1 MHKRC
6 KTGGRWRTAAQP
18 PPFNPKKLKG
28 DFMQTNYAKDMKA
41 RMKAMFKHDN
51 WLERL
56 GSLELDFIA
65 RTNADL
71 CMEKK
76 EVRPGIFKSVLRPE
90 AKHKYKL
97 YGLLR
102 SKRRCPK
109 NRHGETMLKQ
119 LQKENN

>member
-1 MHKRC
+1 
-6 KTGGRWRTAAQP
+6 
-18 PPFNPKKLKG
+18 
-28 DFMQTNYAKDMKA
+28 MQKNYAIDMKA
-41 RMKAMFKHDN
+41 KIKKMFKTDN

-76 EVRPGIFKSVLRPE
+76 EVKPGIFKTVLKPE

-109 NRHGETMLKQ
+109 NWHGEAM
-119 LQKENN
+119 LQKMRGAK